1 MSHYVS
7 SKPFYILTGIPNPNF
22 SFMYSA
28 NVVGNEIMA
37 PDTYGLEEFDTENE
51 LATRVDELIGEE
63 GYYWK
68 CENRIPYPPNPNV
81 WSNDDCSDHPDI
93 PPEE

>member
-7 SKPFYILTGIPNPNF
+7 SKPFYILTGVPNPNL

-28 NVVGNEIMA
+28 NTVGNEIMA
-37 PDTYGLEEFDTENE
+37 PDSYGLEEFDTEDE

-68 CENRIPYPPNPNV
+68 CENRIPYPPNPNE
-81 WSNDDCSDHPDI
+81 WSYEDCKD
-93 PPEE
+93 